1 MTDEREEKLWED
13 AIFVFDTSFLLDL
26 YEFSKP
32 QRQEIYENIFEKI
45 KNRLWIPAH
54 VQYEYLKNREAV
66 ISKPIKNQ
74 LEPLEKEIKVIRES
88 IKGLNGSINKDISK
102 KIDSLKEKTKKSEK
116 HTCISSEHFDAYTV
130 QIDMLVQHNSKALKE
145 VELIEKK
152 ILDEIDSSRKAIENV
167 EENDDLLEAI
177 EKYFEVGREFSFDEV
192 MEITK
197 EGKHRYEF
205 KIPPGYGDYYK
216 GEKKGTQIFGD
227 LIIWKQILEYA
238 KDKKLPI
245 IFLTN
250 DTRKDD
256 DWCTTHSRGRIKP
269 REELIKEIYD
279 FTSVEFWMYESNS
292 FIHNAEKYL
301 KSHIDDTLFEALRLI
316 KIQIATMEYLKENK
330 EIIIDAIINMMLMGF
345 NVLEL
350 KRENNLEVYKYSI
363 HKHFQW
369 IIDHT
374 NNSYKANFIDY
385 QLNDL
390 FTFYVEYCNFYK
402 MAEDYIETVD
412 LRRDVKENL
421 KAYFRHLREFYC
433 DEETL

>member
-192 MEITK
+192 IEITK

-216 GEKKGTQIFGD
+216 KEKKGTQIFGD